1 MPDDIQL
8 TLEPIVKKNKYP
20 RICLTVNDKSD
31 AMYLKETMV
40 FNIILDRPRL
50 NVISLDFLNKVP
62 EDTVVKD
69 GGIVEDLAVM
79 LKSVKYKT
87 FDFHPYLPYVSE
99 YTKDTGELVENTHG
113 FMGFKGRLDLKL
125 KTPLFV
131 TAREL
136 AMMSNKNYKGVGI
149 KIDDSYLQYAL

>member
-1 MPDDIQL
+1 MPDEIQL

-69 GGIVEDLAVM
+69 GGIVVNIPKILA
-79 LKSVKYKT
+79 
-87 FDFHPYLPYVSE
+87 
-99 YTKDTGELVENTHG
+99 N
-113 FMGFKGRLDLKL
+113 
-125 KTPLFV
+125 
-131 TAREL
+131 
-136 AMMSNKNYKGVGI
+136 
-149 KIDDSYLQYAL
+149 

>member
-1 MPDDIQL
+1 MPDEIQL
-8 TLEPIVKKNKYP
+8 TIEPLVKKNKFP
-20 RICLTVNDKSD
+20 LISISVNNRRDE
-31 AMYLKETMV
+31 MYLKEKMV
-40 FNIILDRPRL
+40 FNIILDQPRL
-50 NVISLDFLNKVP
+50 NTISLDFLNKVP

-79 LKSVKYKT
+79 LQSVKYKT

-99 YTKDTGELVENTHG
+99 YTKDCGELVENTNG

-125 KTPLFV
+125 KTPLFI

-136 AMMSNKNYKGVGI
+136 SMMSDKNYKGVGI
-149 KIDDSYLQYAL
+149 KIDRHLQYAL

>member
-1 MPDDIQL
+1 MPDEIQL
-8 TLEPIVKKNKYP
+8 TIEPLVKKNKFP
-20 RICLTVNDKSD
+20 LISISVNNRRDE
-31 AMYLKETMV
+31 MYLKEKMV
-40 FNIILDRPRL
+40 FNIILDQPRL
-50 NVISLDFLNKVP
+50 NIISLDFLNKVP

-79 LKSVKYKT
+79 LQSVKYKT

-99 YTKDTGELVENTHG
+99 YTKDCGELVENTNG

-125 KTPLFV
+125 KTPLFI

-136 AMMSNKNYKGVGI
+136 AMMSDKNYKGVGI
-149 KIDDSYLQYAL
+149 KIDRHLQYAL

>member
-1 MPDDIQL
+1 MPDEIQL
-8 TLEPIVKKNKYP
+8 TIEPLVKKNKFP
-20 RICLTVNDKSD
+20 LICISVNNRRDE
-31 AMYLKETMV
+31 MYLKEKMV
-40 FNIILDRPRL
+40 FNIILDQPRL
-50 NVISLDFLNKVP
+50 NVVSLDFLNKVP

-79 LKSVKYKT
+79 LQSVKYKS

-99 YTKDTGELVENTHG
+99 YTKDCGELVENTHG

-125 KTPLFV
+125 KTPLFI

-136 AMMSNKNYKGVGI
+136 AMMSNKDFKGVGV
-149 KIDDSYLQYAL
+149 KIDRHLQYAL

>member
-1 MPDDIQL
+1 MPDEIQL
-8 TLEPIVKKNKYP
+8 TIEPLIKKNKYP
-20 RICLTVNDKSD
+20 LISISVNNRRDE
-31 AMYLKETMV
+31 MYLKEKMV
-40 FNIILDRPRL
+40 FNIILDQPRL
-50 NVISLDFLNKVP
+50 NIISLDFLNKVP

-79 LKSVKYKT
+79 LQSIKYKT

-99 YTKDTGELVENTHG
+99 YTKDNGELVENTHG

-125 KTPLFV
+125 KTPLFI

-136 AMMSNKNYKGVGI
+136 SMMSDKNYKGVGI
-149 KIDDSYLQYAL
+149 KIDRHLQYAL

>member
-1 MPDDIQL
+1 MPDEIQL
-8 TLEPIVKKNKYP
+8 TIEPLVKKNKFP
-20 RICLTVNDKSD
+20 LISISVNNRRDE
-31 AMYLKETMV
+31 MYLKEKMV
-40 FNIILDRPRL
+40 FNIILDQPRL
-50 NVISLDFLNKVP
+50 NTISLDFLNKVP

-79 LKSVKYKT
+79 LQSVKYKT

-99 YTKDTGELVENTHG
+99 YTKDCGELVENTNG

-125 KTPLFV
+125 KTPLFI

-136 AMMSNKNYKGVGI
+136 AMMSDKNYKGVGI
-149 KIDDSYLQYAL
+149 KIDRHLQYAL

>member
-1 MPDDIQL
+1 MPDEIQL
-8 TLEPIVKKNKYP
+8 TIEPLVKKNKFP
-20 RICLTVNDKSD
+20 RICISVNNRRDE
-31 AMYLKETMV
+31 MYLKEKMI
-40 FNIILDRPRL
+40 FNIILDQPRL
-50 NVISLDFLNKVP
+50 NVVSLDFLNKVP

-79 LKSVKYKT
+79 LQSVKYKS

-99 YTKDTGELVENTHG
+99 YTKDCGELVENTHG

-125 KTPLFV
+125 KTPLFI

-136 AMMSNKNYKGVGI
+136 AMMSNKDFKGVGV
-149 KIDDSYLQYAL
+149 KIDRHLQYAL

>member
-1 MPDDIQL
+1 M
-8 TLEPIVKKNKYP
+8 
-20 RICLTVNDKSD
+20 
-31 AMYLKETMV
+31 
-40 FNIILDRPRL
+40 
-50 NVISLDFLNKVP
+50 P

>member
-1 MPDDIQL
+1 MPEQVQL
-8 TLEPIVKKNKYP
+8 TLEPLLKKNKFP
-20 RICLTVNDKSD
+20 LISISVNEKKDE
-31 AMYLKETMV
+31 MYLKEKMV
-40 FNIILDRPRL
+40 FNIVLDRPRL
-50 NVISLDFLNKVP
+50 NVVSLEFLNKVP

-79 LKSVKYKT
+79 LQSVKYKT

-99 YTKDTGELVENTHG
+99 YTKECGELVENTNG

-125 KTPLFV
+125 KTPLFI

-136 AMMSNKNYKGVGI
+136 SMMSDKNYKGVGI
-149 KIDDSYLQYAL
+149 KIDRHLQYAL